1 MVDFGWKYVG
11 IKNHVYEIILMKNEN
26 LYKNDLMHTFC
37 IILIIWISDAFLCFF
52 TIKIMMFNWFYYN
65 KTSNSFNS
73 DFAA

>member
-37 IILIIWISDAFLCFF
+37 IILIIWICDAFLFF
-52 TIKIMMFNWFYYN
+52 YFTLLL
-65 KTSNSFNS
+65 
-73 DFAA
+73 